1 MEGEEMDS
9 QLKENK
15 RIPRCGVVV
24 HCFWKIMLCFDIR
37 KKNSY
42 TIYTFS

>member
-1 MEGEEMDS
+1 MIYINVMEGEEMDS

-24 HCFWKIMLCFDIR
+24 HCF
-37 KKNSY
+37 
-42 TIYTFS
+42 